1 MTKPISSIVVLL
13 IASFCIQFAHVESS
27 ILRGSHPK
35 RILSTDETAA
45 TTNSEGPWP
54 ECVEGGLSGEECKAH
69 LEELGVR
76 SGAIKIIYPRT
87 INDPDYYRVVINVNM
102 FGSLVTAPE
111 PSFPFDWNGD
121 RVGPWPQCIGE
132 TFLNCKNRILSDVT
146 DPDSSGNYISPFM
159 MFPSDTSGE
168 ATTNHNR
175 VRIYLDVG
183 GHVRT
188 VPHKG

>member
-1 MTKPISSIVVLL
+1 MTKPISSIVLLL

-35 RILSTDETAA
+35 RMLDE
-45 TTNSEGPWP
+45 TTNSAGPWP
-54 ECVEGGLSGEECKAH
+54 ECVEGDLSGEECKAH

-76 SGAIKIIYPRT
+76 PGSIVIIYPRT
-87 INDPDYYRVVINVNM
+87 INDADYFRVVINVNL
-102 FGSLVTAPE
+102 FGTLVTEPM

-121 RVGPWPQCIGE
+121 SVGPWPACVGE
-132 TFLNCKNRILSDVT
+132 TFLNCKNMIQSDVS
-146 DPDSSGNYISPFM
+146 DPDSSGNYLSPFM

-168 ATTNHNR
+168 ATTNPNR
-175 VRIYLDVG
+175 VRIYLNAG